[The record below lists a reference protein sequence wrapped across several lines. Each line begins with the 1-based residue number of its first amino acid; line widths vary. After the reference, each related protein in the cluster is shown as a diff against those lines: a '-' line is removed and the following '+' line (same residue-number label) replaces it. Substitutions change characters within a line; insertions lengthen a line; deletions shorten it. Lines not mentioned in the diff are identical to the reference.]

1 MKVIAI
7 YNLKGGVGKS
17 TLAANLAWASA
28 HISKRRTLLWDL
40 DPQGAAGFLLGIDP
54 PRGADAA
61 AVFSRN
67 VAPDT
72 LVVPTQFDRLDV
84 LPADKSLLR
93 LDGLLTRLGKK
104 RRLAKLTQSMAKRY
118 DRIFLDC
125 PPQLNELTGQIV
137 RAADAIIVPLTASPL
152 ARRGL
157 HDVLDELRRN
167 HPGHAPVLPV
177 FAMYDARRKIHS
189 EAHQAEPDWPV
200 VPMASVVE
208 KMGMMR
214 KPVAV
219 YAAASPAAAA
229 IRTLWAGVERRL
241 IGPEVRAV
249 GSK

>member
-54 PRGADAA
+54 HHGADAA
-61 AVFSRN
+61 SVFSRD
-67 VAPDT
+67 VAPET
-72 LVVPTQFDRLDV
+72 LVVSTPFDLLDV

-93 LDGLLTRLGKK
+93 LEGLLTRLGKK
-104 RRLAKLTQSMAKRY
+104 RRLAKLTQSLAKRY

-125 PPQLNELTGQIV
+125 PPQLNELSGQII

-157 HDVLDELRRN
+157 RDVLDELRQN

-189 EAHQAEPDWPV
+189 EAHHAEPDWPI
-200 VPMASVVE
+200 VPMASVME
-208 KMGMMR
+208 KMGVMR

-219 YAAASPAAAA
+219 YAPSSPAATA
-229 IRTLWAGVERRL
+229 IQTLWAGVERKL
-241 IGPEVRAV
+241 V
-249 GSK
+249 